1 MTEKQ
6 DIEPEDKYGHA
17 HGYQEWY
24 YIGYTIMHRCNYKH
38 GREIGYEEWHTEYH
52 DDDSQSKTRFYIR

>member
-6 DIEPEDKYGHA
+6 DIEPKKKGQW

-24 YIGYTIMHRCNYKH
+24 YIDYGIWLRGIYRNGEPIY
-38 GREIGYEEWHTEYH
+38 YYEYH
-52 DDDSQSKTRFYIR
+52 DDCYDSQSKTNFYIK